1 MFENEKASVSEAQ
14 GGWETV
20 VEEAF
25 QAVGRC
31 VGFPL
36 IEMGSHWRS
45 LSTGSRSDVDF
56 LGVSLAVD

>member
-1 MFENEKASVSEAQ
+1 M
-14 GGWETV
+14 

-25 QAVGRC
+25 QAVGRR